1 MKNDLASKVREVLLD
16 GKWIANTNFKE
27 QITQINWEDAIQSVH
42 GLNSIAKLT
51 FHVNYYIKGLIKVF
65 EGGDLDIKDKFSFI
79 MPEIKSSDDW
89 NNLVTEFITDAEKF
103 IYHIQEMDDEFL
115 NRIFVKEEYGT
126 YSRNIEAQIEHSYYH
141 LGQIS
146 LIRKLIANLKS
157 A

>member
-27 QITQINWEDAIQSVH
+27 QITQTNWEEAIQSVH

-65 EGGDLDIKDKFSFI
+65 EGGDLDIKDKFSFV
-79 MPEIKSSDDW
+79 MPEIKSSADW
-89 NNLVTEFITDAEKF
+89 NNLVNEFITDAEIF
-103 IYHIQEMDDEFL
+103 IQHIQEMDDEFL
-115 NRIFVKEEYGT
+115 DRIFVKEEYGT
-126 YSRNIEAQIEHSYYH
+126 YLRNIEAQIEHSYYH